1 MIDQSALLDLAGRI
15 ARLSPDRRD
24 PEKYHAEKSEIA
36 AELRRLAGQQSAATV
51 HKYSHQYTQLT
62 RPDAK

>member
-1 MIDQSALLDLAGRI
+1 MTSPETLLDLASRI

-36 AELRRLAGQQSAATV
+36 AELRRLAGQQSSATV
-51 HKYSHQYTQLT
+51 HKYSSLFAPMT